1 MDLEPTAISR
11 RIAQARKQAGY
22 SQHRFANELG
32 VHWRSVQNWERPDA
46 SVPWD
51 RLPEIARLTEVKV
64 EWLLGAQQTAD
75 VTGYEATRLREEMRV
90 LREELLKELDHQ
102 RQFRQLRLGRDGRR
116 HECHGEASMSSRRR
130 SRVARCS

>member
-11 RIAQARKQAGY
+11 RIAQARKQAGF
-22 SQHRFANELG
+22 SQHRFADALG

-51 RLPEIARLTEVKV
+51 RIPEIARLTEVKV
-64 EWLLGAQQTAD
+64 EWLLGAQQTPD
-75 VTGYEATRLREEMRV
+75 VAGDEAARLRQEMRT

-102 RQFRQLRLGRDGRR
+102 RQEVARAVLASVQEALGVTAEVRPRR
-116 HECHGEASMSSRRR
+116 HADLID
-130 SRVARCS
+130 

>member
-75 VTGYEATRLREEMRV
+75 VTGMSMPDCAAAISSTGAVCAPSATV
-90 LREELLKELDHQ
+90 
-102 RQFRQLRLGRDGRR
+102 
-116 HECHGEASMSSRRR
+116 RR
-130 SRVARCS
+130 SLSRAVALRP

>member
-1 MDLEPTAISR
+1 MT
-11 RIAQARKQAGY
+11 
-22 SQHRFANELG
+22 G
-32 VHWRSVQNWERPDA
+32 VQTCALPIWRSVQNWERPDA

-75 VTGYEATRLREEMRV
+75 VTGDEATRLREEMRV

-102 RQFRQLRLGRDGRR
+102 RQEVARAVLASVQEALGVTAEIQPRR
-116 HECHGEASMSSRRR
+116 HADIID
-130 SRVARCS
+130 